1 MKIKKKKKD
10 FLITHESKQK
20 SQKKLR
26 YIFNLNKKKNKS
38 YLNMRH
44 AVKTLGRTV
53 IALNAYL
60 GRLRG
65 SKMNNG
71 SFHLWKLGKEE
82 QLEPEATRTKSHK
95 NES

>member
-1 MKIKKKKKD
+1 
-10 FLITHESKQK
+10 
-20 SQKKLR
+20 
-26 YIFNLNKKKNKS
+26 
-38 YLNMRH
+38 MRH

-60 GRLRG
+60 GRLRR